1 MRLPWEPTYAGFWR
15 RTGAMVIDSIA
26 FGLLL
31 AILLY
36 GLKIAQLPIGE
47 SELPEAPASSELKD
61 AEAQSSS
68 SGGRIRLLETTLIE
82 NALPAAAT
90 IAFWVFLGATPG
102 KFLFE
107 CRVVDA
113 QTGRPPGWAR
123 ASIRY
128 LCYFVSFL
136 PLGLGFLWIAWD
148 KRKQGW
154 HDKLAGTLVLVEDLE
169 RESMREWEHFVAR

>member
-1 MRLPWEPTYAGFWR
+1 
-15 RTGAMVIDSIA
+15 MVIDSIA

-31 AILLY
+31 AALLY
-36 GLKIAQLPIGE
+36 GLKIGQLSIGE
-47 SELPEAPASSELKD
+47 SELHDALSSSELEE
-61 AEAQSSS
+61 AEAQSSGS
-68 SGGRIRLLETTLIE
+68 AGRTRLLGTTFIE

-90 IAFWVFLGATPG
+90 IAFWVFLGATHG

-113 QTGRPPGWAR
+113 RTGRPPGWAR
-123 ASIRY
+123 ATIRY
-128 LCYFVSFL
+128 LCYFVSLL